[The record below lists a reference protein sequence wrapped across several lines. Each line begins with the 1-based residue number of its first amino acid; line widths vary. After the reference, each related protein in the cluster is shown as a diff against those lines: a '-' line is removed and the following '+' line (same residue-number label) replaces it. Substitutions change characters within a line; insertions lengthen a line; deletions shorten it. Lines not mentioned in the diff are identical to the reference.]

1 MRWAAALSLVCLLML
16 ATVASAPAQ
25 RAEDDCCWGASSVMV
40 ELVDGLAVESEL
52 ATTGC
57 IPG

>member
-1 MRWAAALSLVCLLML
+1 ML

-25 RAEDDCCWGASSVMV
+25 RTDEDCTWGASSVMV
-40 ELVDGLAVESEL
+40 EVVDGQPVETAPP
-52 ATTGC
+52 ATSGC